1 MLDGFV
7 APHAHFRVF
16 HGDRAPASRR
26 NTTRDQFPSICSTP
40 SGAESVTAAS
50 DQHLREFAQ
59 LEAQV
64 KAAQQQQVSAT
75 GASSSVNARTLAD
88 VNAGAL
94 AECFAFYTRLLTIE
108 SFTWPDF
115 LATVFTKLAEHF
127 ANRCGRGA

>member
-7 APHAHFRVF
+7 VPHAHFRIF
-16 HGDRAPASRR
+16 HGDRATASRR
-26 NTTRDQFPSICSTP
+26 SADRDQFPSICSLA
-40 SGAESVTAAS
+40 GAESAVAAS

-64 KAAQQQQVSAT
+64 KAAQQQQAST
-75 GASSSVNARTLAD
+75 GVNSSSSVNARALSD

-94 AECFAFYTRLLTIE
+94 AECFAFYTRLLTVE

-127 ANRCGRGA
+127 SNR